1 MKKIARNQQQQQ
13 VLAKKTLP
21 NATFIYEN
29 ISNREHSFV
38 TKVFHTVVMYFN
50 LLLNFKSIWPQNI
63 LKFDALGNR
72 EKLCY

>member
-13 VLAKKTLP
+13 VLALNLP

-50 LLLNFKSIWPQNI
+50 LLLNSKSIWPQNI

-72 EKLCY
+72 EKFCY